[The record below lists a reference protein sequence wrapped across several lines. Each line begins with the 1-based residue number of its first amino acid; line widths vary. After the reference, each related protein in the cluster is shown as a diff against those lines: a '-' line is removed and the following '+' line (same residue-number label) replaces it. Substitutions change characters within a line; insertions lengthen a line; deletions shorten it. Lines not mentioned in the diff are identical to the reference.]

1 MATTTTN
8 YGLKKP
14 ESTDLVSVVPFNE
27 NFDTID
33 TLMLNNSNAA
43 SKAQST
49 ANSAQTAASN
59 AQNTASNAQ
68 STANGKITNGGSV
81 ATARALTASE
91 YNAIGS
97 KDSNTIYFVKS

>member
-14 ESTDLVSVVPFNE
+14 ESTDLVSVVPFND
-27 NFDTID
+27 NFDAID
-33 TLMLNNSNAA
+33 MLMLNISNAA
-43 SKAQST
+43 SNAQST

-59 AQNTASNAQ
+59 AQNTA
-68 STANGKITNGGSV
+68 NGKITNGGSV
-81 ATARALTASE
+81 TTARALTASE

>member
-14 ESTDLVSVVPFNE
+14 ESTDLVSVVPFND

-33 TLMLNNSNAA
+33 MLMLNISN
-43 SKAQST
+43 
-49 ANSAQTAASN
+49 AASN
-59 AQNTASNAQ
+59 AQSTASNAQ
-68 STANGKITNGGSV
+68 NTANGKITNGGSV
-81 ATARALTASE
+81 TTARALTASE

>member
-14 ESTDLVSVVPFNE
+14 ESTDLVSVVPFND

-33 TLMLNNSNAA
+33 MLMLNISNAA
-43 SKAQST
+43 SNAQST

-59 AQNTASNAQ
+59 AQNTA
-68 STANGKITNGGSV
+68 NGKITNGGSV
-81 ATARALTASE
+81 TTARALTASE

>member
-33 TLMLNNSNAA
+33 TLMFNNSNAA

-59 AQNTASNAQ
+59 AQN
-68 STANGKITNGGSV
+68 TANGKITNGGSV

>member
-14 ESTDLVSVVPFNE
+14 ESTDLVSVVPFND
-27 NFDTID
+27 NFDIID

-49 ANSAQTAASN
+49 ANSAQSTANS
-59 AQNTASNAQ
+59 AQTAASNAQ

-81 ATARALTASE
+81 AIARALTASE

>member
-1 MATTTTN
+1 MATTTSN

-33 TLMLNNSNAA
+33 TLMFNNSNAT

-59 AQNTASNAQ
+59 AQNTA
-68 STANGKITNGGSV
+68 NGKITNGGSV
-81 ATARALTASE
+81 ATARALTESE
-91 YNAIGS
+91 YNAISS

>member
-43 SKAQST
+43 SRAQST
-49 ANSAQTAASN
+49 ANSAQAAASN
-59 AQNTASNAQ
+59 AQN
-68 STANGKITNGGSV
+68 TANGKITNGGSV